1 MANVSLRVAPQGM
14 WHDGTDIAFWH
25 SSRPGRDPEFRGVLA
40 RGEPHVDEHQKR
52 CEVEVRPG
60 YCVAWTAREGHCT
73 EPAEGLTC
81 VKHAA
86 DFEGGGYQR
95 NNRLTDEDMAILD
108 AMPPGRERDLKRK
121 SLQAKRARQD
131 PAYYTKHLERRRAMR
146 AAGVWKS

>member
-25 SSRPGRDPEFRGVLA
+25 SSRPGRDPQFRAVLA

-52 CEVEVRPG
+52 CDVEVRPG

-81 VKHAA
+81 ERHAE
-86 DFEGGGYQR
+86 DFSPIEGR
-95 NNRLTDEDMAILD
+95 RTRLTAEDIAYIASFPKEEQDKIRNRVSM
-108 AMPPGRERDLKRK
+108 
-121 SLQAKRARQD
+121 KRARED
-131 PAYYTKHLERRRAMR
+131 PEYHAKQLERRRAMR